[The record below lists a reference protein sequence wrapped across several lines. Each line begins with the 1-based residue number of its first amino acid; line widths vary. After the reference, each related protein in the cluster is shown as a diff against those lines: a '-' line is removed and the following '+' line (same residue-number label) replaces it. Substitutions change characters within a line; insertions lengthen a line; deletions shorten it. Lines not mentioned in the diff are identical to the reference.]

1 MIKGYK
7 KHIIT
12 TSANNKAECLNSIIK
27 AINDAF
33 QKEAKSVSY
42 CGYWDGLQY
51 DHAHFYAS
59 DEYMETMKSF
69 IKEFKDFS
77 NIEIIK

>member
-1 MIKGYK
+1 
-7 KHIIT
+7 
-12 TSANNKAECLNSIIK
+12 L
-27 AINDAF
+27 DAF